1 MRASANGVATF
12 RPFEISDIDHCG
24 ILITEI
30 GITET
35 RPMSKHLQ
43 KDVDNL
49 HHRLMSLFGVVEQM
63 IDKAVRALC
72 EQRVEL
78 ADEVIES
85 DSQVNQAE
93 VEIEEECLKILA
105 LHQPVAA
112 DLRRVTTVL
121 KINSDLE
128 RIADLACNIAE
139 RAQCMHEHPYFP
151 IPDKLPA
158 MVRQATTMV
167 RLALDSF
174 VESDL
179 SLAKKVIQLD
189 ANVDDF
195 NLSVILELQA
205 LMKQDSEL
213 VEPALHCFSASRHV
227 ERIAD
232 HAENIAEDVIYLV
245 DGDIVRH
252 RHGSFLQDRDE
263 LPSNKS

>member
-1 MRASANGVATF
+1 
-12 RPFEISDIDHCG
+12 
-24 ILITEI
+24 
-30 GITET
+30 
-35 RPMSKHLQ
+35 MSKHLQ
-43 KDVDNL
+43 RDVDDL
-49 HHRLMSLFGVVEQM
+49 QRSLMLLFGIVEQM

-78 ADEVIES
+78 ADEVINT
-85 DSQVNQAE
+85 DTRVNQVE
-93 VEIEEECLKILA
+93 VEIEEDCLKILA

-121 KINSDLE
+121 KINTELE

-151 IPDKLPA
+151 IPEELNP
-158 MVRQATTMV
+158 MVRQATMMV
-167 RLALDSF
+167 RLALNSF

-189 ANVDDF
+189 ATVDDF
-195 NLSVILELQA
+195 NLSVILELKS

-245 DGDIVRH
+245 DGEIVRH
-252 RHGSFLQDRDE
+252 RHGSYMEDRGE
-263 LPSNKS
+263 SPSIKTQFPDQI

>member
-1 MRASANGVATF
+1 
-12 RPFEISDIDHCG
+12 
-24 ILITEI
+24 
-30 GITET
+30 
-35 RPMSKHLQ
+35 MSKHLQ
-43 KDVDNL
+43 NDVDLL
-49 HHRLMSLFGVVEQM
+49 HRRLMSVFGIVEQM

-78 ADEVIES
+78 AEEVIAT
-85 DSQVNQAE
+85 DPQVNQTE
-93 VEIEEECLKILA
+93 VEIEEDCLKILA

-151 IPDKLPA
+151 IPEQLPE
-158 MVRQATTMV
+158 MVKQSTTMV

-174 VESDL
+174 VNSDVA
-179 SLAKKVIQLD
+179 LAKNVICLD
-189 ANVDDF
+189 VSVDDS
-195 NLSVILELQA
+195 NLAVINELQC
-205 LMKQDSEL
+205 LMKEDARL

-245 DGDIVRH
+245 EGDIIRH
-252 RHGSFLQDRDE
+252 RHGRFVNGE
-263 LPSNKS
+263 LANDTHY